1 MKYDFSK
8 CNNLQFKAKGDEGEV
23 MTGYL
28 KVTKEGEYCMVYVFP
43 TDRAGYESY
52 NRGLQFVTRDYARC
66 ENIEDFSEWAEK
78 HDLEI
83 VPRDPETYTDWKV
96 GDKVISNK
104 GNRVNTLIAVLG
116 KAIVLVRDDGAP
128 ITGLTTAD
136 SLTKYDKLILTD
148 YEQELL
154 AEQEKKEKCPFKKG
168 DMVLVRDLDDDRW
181 RARIFDCYRKELKYK
196 YECKDDKGNTDDDM
210 YIQCLPFNEHTWQL
224 LGTTD
229 EYDPDDTNDE
239 SH

>member
-8 CNNLQFKAKGDEGEV
+8 CNNLQFKAKDDEGEV
-23 MTGYL
+23 RTGYL
-28 KVTKEGEYCMVYVFP
+28 KVTKEGEECVVYVFP
-43 TDRAGYESY
+43 TDSGGNETYD
-52 NRGLQFVTRDYARC
+52 RGLQLVIRDYARG
-66 ENIEDFSEWAEK
+66 EIIEDFSDWAEE

-104 GNRVNTLIAVLG
+104 GNQVNTLIAVLG
-116 KAIVLVRDDGAP
+116 KAIVFVRDDGAP

-154 AEQEKKEKCPFKKG
+154 AEQEKEKCPFKEDDK
-168 DMVLVRDLDDDRW
+168 VLVRDYDSSEW
-181 RARIFDCYRKELKYK
+181 RFAIFASYNKDSEEPYQVKSSLLSYR
-196 YECKDDKGNTDDDM
+196 
-210 YIQCLPFNEHTWQL
+210 QCLPLNERTWRL

-229 EYDPDDTNDE
+229 EYKE
-239 SH
+239 EE

>member
-28 KVTKEGEYCMVYVFP
+28 KVTKEGEECVVYVFP
-43 TDRAGYESY
+43 DGGGNETYD
-52 NRGLQFVTRDYARC
+52 RGLQLVIRDYARYGI
-66 ENIEDFSEWAEK
+66 IEKFSVWAEE

-96 GDKVISNK
+96 GDKVICNK
-104 GNRVNTLIAVLG
+104 GNHVETLIAVVG
-116 KAIVLVRDDGAP
+116 KAIVLVRDAEVP

-136 SLTKYDKLILTD
+136 NLTKYDKLILTD

-154 AEQEKKEKCPFKKG
+154 AEQEKEKCPFREG
-168 DMVLVRDLDDDRW
+168 DKVLVRDYDSSEW
-181 RARIFDCYRKELKYK
+181 RFAIFASYNKDSEEPYKMKSSLLSYR
-196 YECKDDKGNTDDDM
+196 
-210 YIQCLPFNEHTWQL
+210 QCISLNEHTWKL

-229 EYDPDDTNDE
+229 EYKE
-239 SH
+239 EE

>member
-8 CNNLQFKAKGDEGEV
+8 CNNLQFKAKDDEGEV

-28 KVTKEGEYCMVYVFP
+28 KVTKEGEECVVYVFP
-43 TDRAGYESY
+43 TDSGGNETYD
-52 NRGLQFVTRDYARC
+52 RGLQLVIRDYARG
-66 ENIEDFSEWAEK
+66 EIIEDFSDWAED

-96 GDKVISNK
+96 GDKVICNK
-104 GNRVNTLIAVLG
+104 GNHVETIIAVLG
-116 KAIVLVRDDGAP
+116 KAIVLVRDAEVP

-136 SLTKYDKLILTD
+136 NLTKYDKLILTD

-154 AEQEKKEKCPFKKG
+154 AEQEKEKCPFREG
-168 DMVLVRDLDDDRW
+168 DKVLVRDYDSSEW
-181 RARIFDCYRKELKYK
+181 RFVIFASYNKDSKEPYKMKSSLLSYR
-196 YECKDDKGNTDDDM
+196 
-210 YIQCLPFNEHTWQL
+210 QCIHLNEHTWRL

-229 EYDPDDTNDE
+229 EYKE
-239 SH
+239 EE

>member
-28 KVTKEGEYCMVYVFP
+28 KVTKEGEECFVYIFP

-52 NRGLQFVTRDYARC
+52 DKGLQLVIRDYARSYNR
-66 ENIEDFSEWAEK
+66 EEFSEWAEE
-78 HDLEI
+78 HELEI
-83 VPRDPETYTDWKV
+83 IPRNPETYTDWKV
-96 GDKVISNK
+96 GDKVISHT
-104 GNRVNTLIAVLG
+104 GNQDTLIAVLG
-116 KAIVLVRDDGAP
+116 KAIVLVRDAEVP

-136 SLTKYDKLILTD
+136 NLTKYDKLILTD

-154 AEQEKKEKCPFKKG
+154 AEQEKEKCPFKKG
-168 DMVLVRDLDDDRW
+168 DMVLVRDRDDDRW
-181 RARIFDCYRKELKYK
+181 RARIFDCYHKELKYK

-210 YIQCLPFNEHTWQL
+210 YIQCLPFNERTWRL

-229 EYDPDDTNDE
+229 EYKATNNNE

>member
-28 KVTKEGEYCMVYVFP
+28 KVTKEGEECVVYVFP
-43 TDRAGYESY
+43 TDREGYETY
-52 NRGLQFVTRDYARC
+52 DRGLQLVIRDYEHC

-96 GDKVISNK
+96 GDKVISNT
-104 GNRVNTLIAVLG
+104 GNQVNTLIAVLG
-116 KAIVLVRDDGAP
+116 KAIVLVSDAEVP

-136 SLTKYDKLILTD
+136 NLTKYDKLILTD
-148 YEQELL
+148 YEKELIHAREL
-154 AEQEKKEKCPFKKG
+154 EKKKECPFKEG
-168 DMVLVRDLDDDRW
+168 DKVLVRDSDTSWNFD
-181 RARIFDCYRKELKYK
+181 IFQNYEENACYS
-196 YECKDDKGNTDDDM
+196 YECLGSE
-210 YIQCLPFNEHTWQL
+210 YEQCIPLNEHTWKL

-229 EYDPDDTNDE
+229 EYKE
-239 SH
+239 EE